1 MNEEKVMGTYKAEDW
16 RTMRRKII
24 RSINRLRKGP
34 QRDLGI
40 ERWAPLQRKV
50 RRFTRKEWVAGKIN

>member
-1 MNEEKVMGTYKAEDW
+1 MERYKAEDW

-34 QRDLGI
+34 QRDMGI
-40 ERWAPLQRKV
+40 DRWAPLQNKV
-50 RRFTRKEWVAGKIN
+50 RRATRRDWIAGRLS